1 MLAAVTFLFII
12 HKLAAIG
19 VNIVKIIIVNCLTIN
34 LIFNFT
40 NKYINIE
47 ITNAVVI
54 ALPVYYFQD
63 YCQVFRNLMLLLEHE
78 LNYYS

>member
-54 ALPVYYFQD
+54 ALPVFID
-63 YCQVFRNLMLLLEHE
+63 VSILFPRLLPSVPEFDAVTRT
-78 LNYYS
+78 